1 MISDRYARNRKLRI
15 LQIFNRYEFVGG
27 EEIIVE
33 RIGKALALFH
43 TVGKFLWL
51 DRRDRT
57 HFAGSGRWNMKLESG
72 CSLPWPG
79 EPD

>member
-43 TVGKFLWL
+43 TVGKFGSTAEIEPILQAAV
-51 DRRDRT
+51 
-57 HFAGSGRWNMKLESG
+57 AGT
-72 CSLPWPG
+72 
-79 EPD
+79 